1 MDMEGSLY
9 TSVLN
14 EQCKSSL
21 WLPSAVILS
30 FQPLGGSIL
39 YPNMSYCGSEECFLL

>member
-21 WLPSAVILS
+21 WLSSAVILG
-30 FQPLGGSIL
+30 FQPLGGSTL
-39 YPNMSYCGSEECFLL
+39 HPKMSYCGSEECVLL